1 MDAVCWP
8 HIITSSRQTETI
20 SSKAQTQ
27 MFTHP
32 VALNTSE
39 ISRCSDIKAFLLCK
53 PHKLYPTHATHRE
66 DKPWGQESPHA
77 TD

>member
-53 PHKLYPTHATHRE
+53 PHKL
-66 DKPWGQESPHA
+66 
-77 TD
+77 